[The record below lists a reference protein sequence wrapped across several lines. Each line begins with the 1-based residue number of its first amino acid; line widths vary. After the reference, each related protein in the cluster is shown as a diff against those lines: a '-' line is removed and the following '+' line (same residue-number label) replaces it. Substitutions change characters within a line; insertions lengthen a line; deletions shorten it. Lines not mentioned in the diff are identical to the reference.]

1 MIHLLLIV
9 VAIALVNSLLNPTTI
24 LPSLYLATTPH
35 PVRGILGF
43 AAGAFVTSLA
53 GGLLLLA
60 LGDRLADAVPH
71 PSDDLVHWTEL
82 CLGAVAL
89 VAAGVLWWQRAR
101 VSASFA
107 RAERGVHRFAPLA
120 GVTITAA
127 ELPTA
132 LPYFAV
138 IASVAASNE
147 PIAAQVGLLIVF
159 NLVFLGPV
167 FAIAAVPRA
176 RRPARGRAAR
186 AGPRVHAGPRG
197 LGGGGPLAAR
207 RPGARHP
214 GRDRPRRALVAQVS
228 SFRSP
233 STIM

>member
-82 CLGAVAL
+82 SLGAVAL
-89 VAAGVLWWQRAR
+89 VAAGVLWWQRDR
-101 VSASFA
+101 VSANFA

-138 IASVAASNE
+138 IASIAASNE
-147 PIAAQVGLLIVF
+147 PIAAQVSLLIVF

-167 FAIAAVPRA
+167 FAIALFRA
-176 RRPARGRAAR
+176 L
-186 AGPRVHAGPRG
+186 AGPRAVGLLERVRGFTLAHAGSVVAG
-197 LGGGGPLAAR
+197 LSLLVGLVLVTLGAIGLAA
-207 RPGARHP
+207 P
-214 GRDRPRRALVAQVS
+214 
-228 SFRSP
+228 
-233 STIM
+233 

>member
-9 VAIALVNSLLNPTTI
+9 VAVALVDSLLNPTTI
-24 LPSLYLATTPH
+24 LPSLYLATTPR

-53 GGLLLLA
+53 GGLVLLA
-60 LGDRLADAVPH
+60 VGDRLAHAVPR

-89 VAAGVLWWQRAR
+89 VSAGVLWWQRDR

-107 RAERGVHRFAPLA
+107 KAELGAHRYAPLA

-147 PIAAQVGLLIVF
+147 AIPAQVFLLVVF

-167 FAIAAVPRA
+167 FVIALVRA
-176 RRPARGRAAR
+176 L
-186 AGPRVHAGPRG
+186 AGPRAIGMIERVRALTLAHAGAVVAG
-197 LGGGGPLAAR
+197 LSLLVGVVLVALGAVGLAA
-207 RPGARHP
+207 
-214 GRDRPRRALVAQVS
+214 S
-228 SFRSP
+228 
-233 STIM
+233 